1 MRCFALYI
9 TDAKLSEIG
18 ISALISQ
25 KATEEV
31 GKVKKFKSNDLILLQ
46 NCFGASDSV
55 AIEFDLQTI
64 AGKTMPH
71 FNITLHNIN
80 RYWFSKSINEKLKGK
95 KIVLYAGTKL
105 TPLLNRQGVYN
116 AKYTSCYIYNDF
128 QMLKSPLFSGYIQNA
143 YTEHEGA
150 TTSLNLTVNTIPQEN
165 NENVGIDKITSAAL
179 KIPKGAVWYS
189 YVKSFITKYYLKK
202 LSLPP
207 IIKKGKITNKTSDAE
222 VNIDNIKSIISDDAS
237 VSLQSIIE
245 TNFNCSITVS
255 NTGTLIIA
263 DKEGKKEDVNI
274 TAELENNIISDNDL
288 LTQPAIANVNDKTG
302 IILTLPL
309 TNRFNL
315 EKKNYFSLLTRTA
328 MTFQTSIIDVGD
340 TIARYDLKK
349 EIGKYWYGSYK
360 IDQIWHVGSSRNS
373 DVNAWVTKISAMP
386 EGDMKEKLEE
396 LAKTLFKKNW
406 LN

>member
-9 TDAKLSEIG
+9 TDAQLSEIG
-18 ISALISQ
+18 ISASIV
-25 KATEEV
+25 K
-31 GKVKKFKSNDLILLQ
+31 GKKVKSNDLILLQ

-55 AIEFDLQTI
+55 AIDFDLQTI
-64 AGKTMPH
+64 AGKTMPL

-80 RYWFSKSINEKLKGK
+80 RYWFSKSINQKLKGK

-105 TPLLNRQGVYN
+105 TPLLTRQGVYN

-165 NENVGIDKITSAAL
+165 NENVGVDKITSDAL

-207 IIKKGKITNKTSDAE
+207 IIKKGKITNATSDAE
-222 VNIDNIKSIISDDAS
+222 VSVDNIKSIISDDAS
-237 VSLQSIIE
+237 VSLQRIIE

-263 DKEGKKEDVNI
+263 DKEGKKEDDVNI

-288 LTQPAIANVNDKTG
+288 LTQPAIANVSDKTG

-328 MTFQTSIIDVGD
+328 MTFQTNIINVGD

-360 IDQIWHVGSSRNS
+360 ISQIWHVGSSRNS
-373 DVNAWVTKISAMP
+373 DVNAWVTKITAMP
-386 EGDMKEKLEE
+386 EGDIGQKLEE

>member
-9 TDAKLSEIG
+9 TDAKLSEVG
-18 ISALISQ
+18 LSVAL
-25 KATEEV
+25 AT
-31 GKVKKFKSNDLILLQ
+31 GKKLKSNDLILTQ

-55 AIEFDLQTI
+55 AIEFDFQTI

-80 RYWFSKSINEKLKGK
+80 RYWFSRSINQNLQDK

-105 TPLLNRQGVYN
+105 TPLLTRQCVYN
-116 AKYTSCYIYNDF
+116 AKYPSCYIYNDF
-128 QMLKSPLFSGYIQNA
+128 QMLQKPLFSGYIQNA

-165 NENVGIDKITSAAL
+165 NKNVGVDAITSDTL
-179 KIPKGAVWYS
+179 KIPKRSVWYS
-189 YVKSFITKYYLKK
+189 YVKSFIVKYYLKK

-207 IIKKGKITNKTSDAE
+207 IIKKGKITKAMSDAE
-222 VNIDNIKSIISDDAS
+222 VSVDNIKSIISDDAS
-237 VSLQSIIE
+237 VSLQRIIE

-263 DKEGKKEDVNI
+263 DKEGKKEEDVNI
-274 TAELENNIISDNDL
+274 TEELENNIISDNDL
-288 LTQPAIANVNDKTG
+288 LTQPLIERISDKTG

-328 MTFQTSIIDVGD
+328 MTFQTSIVDVGD
-340 TIARYDLKK
+340 IINRYDLKK

-360 IDQIWHVGSSRNS
+360 IEQIWHIGSSRNS